1 MESTAGAVH
10 SLIERINLRASES
23 VAILGPGPRGLILL
37 QIAKALGAYPVLITG
52 TERDVQKRLPL
63 AKDFGAERV
72 VNIEK
77 EDLNKIAEELTEG
90 VGFDV
95 VVENTGS
102 SQAVSQALD
111 IARPGGR
118 VLISGGG
125 IRGGVTAEID
135 TQKIIVKEL
144 DVKGEISHLWT
155 SWNKAI
161 DLVRRDF
168 VNLEPL
174 VSHIFPLS
182 DWQKAFNT
190 ASASPDAL
198 KVAIEP
204 E

>member
-1 MESTAGAVH
+1 MEPTAGAVH
-10 SLIERINLRASES
+10 SLIERMNLRASES
-23 VAILGPGPRGLILL
+23 VAILGPGARGLILL
-37 QIAKALGAYPVLITG
+37 QIAKALGAYPVLIAG
-52 TERDVQKRLPL
+52 TERDVQKRLPS

-72 VNIEK
+72 INIEE
-77 EDLNKIAEELTEG
+77 EDLNKIAQELTGE

-174 VSHIFPLS
+174 VSHIFPLF
-182 DWQKAFNT
+182 DWRKAFKT

-198 KVAIEP
+198 RVAIKP